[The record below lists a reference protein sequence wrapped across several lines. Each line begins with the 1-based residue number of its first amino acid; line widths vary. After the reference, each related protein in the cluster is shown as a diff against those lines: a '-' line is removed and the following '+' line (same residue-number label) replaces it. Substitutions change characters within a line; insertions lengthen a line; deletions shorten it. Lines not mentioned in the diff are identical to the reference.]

1 MALSTTTTISIKVP
15 DQEFD
20 YIRLV
25 VDSTTTIKE
34 IKKEVMDQLFETS
47 PKWTKRRMAFRSRP
61 RERDETPCHFMQQWT
76 IDEVMKVGFTE
87 FELVYT
93 DLMQ

>member
-1 MALSTTTTISIKVP
+1 
-15 DQEFD
+15 
-20 YIRLV
+20 
-25 VDSTTTIKE
+25 
-34 IKKEVMDQLFETS
+34 
-47 PKWTKRRMAFRSRP
+47 MAFRSRP